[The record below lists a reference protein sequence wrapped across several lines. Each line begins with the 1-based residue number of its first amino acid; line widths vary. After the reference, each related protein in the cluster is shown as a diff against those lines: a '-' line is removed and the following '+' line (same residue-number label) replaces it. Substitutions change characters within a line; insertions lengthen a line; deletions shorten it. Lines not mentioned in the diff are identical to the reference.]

1 MTACTNSFRP
11 GFHTWSYRR
20 RLLARFSEKR
30 VFPLSHN
37 FCMVNI
43 LQTKTKATKST
54 SRPRV
59 NEINIQLLPENLH
72 KQVFPNTD
80 CTERETVTELKDI
93 KENLAKHGLWGKET
107 TVLNDVNLNLPELQG
122 KSVTEHFYNI
132 ANEQINGYIQLTK
145 LLMAGPIPQKPKK
158 WSQKA
163 GWTRYDAKTG
173 KPTAVECPGE
183 DIFVFDVEIL
193 VKEGHYPT
201 LATALSPTNWYSWC
215 SEAVLMDKFRW
226 TKNPRMSDLIPLESS
241 PKEHSSHL
249 AGNQKKIVI
258 GHNVGFDRSFIKEQ
272 YNIKKSCVRFLDTMS
287 LHIAVCGMTSFQQIL
302 YQSSKK
308 ETNRKDVREYLEMKS
323 SRREMV
329 DNYWTSEST
338 MNNLNDVY
346 QHHCGGAP
354 LKKAT
359 RDVFVKGDMADV
371 REMYQELCSYCAADV
386 EATLH
391 VFRKVWPQFLERFP
405 NPVTLSGMLEM
416 GTAYLPIN
424 QNWER
429 YINQSDAV
437 YDDLQNELSRLLQKL
452 ANEACELL
460 HDDKYEGDLWLWDL
474 DWSVNQYKLNKPK
487 KKPSQNNKE
496 KMPEQVLEDILAT
509 KDRIPKTARHMI
521 GYPAWYR
528 ELCPRKT
535 DKDWKPGPSLISTS
549 RRITPKL
556 LRMTYKGYPL
566 HYADQYGWGFLIPDK
581 HKAASDR
588 QKLAMAEGEMSK
600 FPIKNLFKM
609 CNEAVSEDLLV
620 PMSDKE
626 IERMLN
632 SAKDDMEWMERAKHL
647 DEAGIKKQAKK
658 KDHILEVKETKYDIG
673 IPGCWFQKLPH
684 KDGKGSNVGN
694 PLSKDFLPLIETGV
708 LKSLLMTAE
717 TVLKLTKMC
726 SYWKNN
732 KDRISGQMAVE
743 WGKEDLPDAVT
754 SDLSY
759 NVDGLYG
766 AIVPRVVPAGTI
778 TRRAVEKTWMTASN
792 AYTDRVGSE
801 MKSMIQS
808 PPGYHFVGADV
819 DSQEL
824 WIAAIIGDS
833 KHRIHG
839 STPFGWM
846 TLQGNKSDRTD
857 LHSKTAET
865 AGISRDH
872 AKVLN
877 YGRIYGAGQKFAE
890 TLLMNFNH
898 NLTSVEAAA
907 KAKKLYETTKG
918 RRKREHRRWEGG
930 TESEMFNMLE
940 SIAKSSS
947 PKTPV
952 LRASI
957 SKVLEPEIIGDEF
970 MTSRINWV
978 VQSSAVDYLHLM
990 LVCMNWL
997 CNQYD
1002 INARFAISIHDEV
1015 RYLVASKDRYRAVLA
1030 LQITNLFTRCMFAR
1044 ALGMNDL
1051 PQSVA
1056 FFSKVDIDQ
1065 CLRKEVTL
1073 ECRTPS
1079 NPNGMERAY
1088 NIPMGEGLDIYE
1100 TLDVT
1105 NGSLSRL
1112 EDSHNEKAE
1121 LAQ

>member
-1 MTACTNSFRP
+1 MASYLSYVRRGYHTCNIEGKLALKRWSRSRSSFQRGGCTVNV
-11 GFHTWSYRR
+11 HQSY
-20 RLLARFSEKR
+20 F
-30 VFPLSHN
+30 
-37 FCMVNI
+37 M
-43 LQTKTKATKST
+43 ST
-54 SRPRV
+54 TSKDKPRV
-59 NEINIQLLPENLH
+59 NEINIQMIPEKLH
-72 KQVFPNTD
+72 EQIFPKVDTKEKKAVSGLD
-80 CTERETVTELKDI
+80 DI
-93 KENLAKHGLWGKET
+93 KNNLAAHGLWDKNT
-107 TVLNDVNLNLPELQG
+107 TVLDDVIFDLPKLHG
-122 KSVTEHFYNI
+122 NSVTDHFYSI
-132 ANEQINGYIQLTK
+132 ANQQLDGYIQLTQM
-145 LLMAGPIPQKPKK
+145 LMGGPIPPKPKK
-158 WSQKA
+158 WSQRA
-163 GWTRYDAKTG
+163 GWTKYDPKTG
-173 KPTAVECPGE
+173 KATAVKYPEE
-183 DIFVFDVEIL
+183 DVFVFDVEIL
-193 VKEGHYPT
+193 VMEGHYPT
-201 LATALSPTNWYSWC
+201 MATALSPTNWYSWC
-215 SEAVLMDKFRW
+215 SEAVTKDKFRW
-226 TKNPRMSDLIPLESS
+226 TRNPRLCDLIPLESS
-241 PKEHSSHL
+241 PEEHGCHL
-249 AGNQKKIVI
+249 KKGRKKIVI
-258 GHNVGFDRSFIKEQ
+258 GHNVGFDRSFVKEQ
-272 YNIKKSCVRFLDTMS
+272 YYIKKSQVRFLDTMS
-287 LHIAVCGMTSFQQIL
+287 LHIALCGMTSFQQVL

-308 ETNRKDVREYLEMKS
+308 STNRKDVREYMEMKS
-323 SRREMV
+323 SRKQMV
-329 DNYWTSEST
+329 DSYWTNEST

-346 QHHCGGAP
+346 QHHCGGRP
-354 LKKAT
+354 LEKAT
-359 RDVFVKGDMADV
+359 RDVFVKGSMADV
-371 REMYQELCSYCAADV
+371 RDMYQELCTYCASDV

-405 NPVTLSGMLEM
+405 NPVTLSGMMEM
-416 GTAYLPIN
+416 GSAYLPIN

-429 YINQSDAV
+429 YLNQSDAV

-460 HDDKYEGDLWLWDL
+460 HDKRYEEDLWLWDL
-474 DWSVNQYKLNKPK
+474 DWSVNTYKLNKPK
-487 KKPSQNNKE
+487 KKPKDTNKE
-496 KMPEQVLEDILAT
+496 KTPDEILEDILAS
-509 KDRIPKTARHMI
+509 KDRIPKVSRHMV

-528 ELCPRKT
+528 ELCPRT
-535 DKDWKPGPSLISTS
+535 SDPDWKPGPSLVSTS

-566 HYADQYGWGFLIPDK
+566 HYDDKYGWGYLIPDK

-588 QKLAMAEGEMSK
+588 QKLAMAEEGMSK
-600 FPIKNLFKM
+600 FPIANLFKM
-609 CNEAVSEDLLV
+609 CNESVSEGLLV

-626 IERMLN
+626 LESMLN
-632 SAKDDMEWMERAKHL
+632 TAKDDMEWTERAKHL

-658 KDHILEVKETKYDIG
+658 KDDILEVKETKYDIG

-708 LKSLLMTAE
+708 LKSLLITAE
-717 TVLKLTKMC
+717 NVLKLTKMC

-732 KDRISGQMAVE
+732 KDRISGQMALTLE
-743 WGKEDLPDAVT
+743 EEDLPSTVT
-754 SDLSY
+754 SDPDY
-759 NVDGLYG
+759 HNDGMYG

-792 AYTDRVGSE
+792 AYVDRVGSE

-824 WIAAIIGDS
+824 WIAAVIGDS

-846 TLQGNKSDRTD
+846 TLQGNKTDKTD

-872 AKVLN
+872 AKILN

-898 NLTSVEAAA
+898 NLLPTEASA
-907 KAKKLYETTKG
+907 KARKLYETTKG
-918 RRKREHRRWEGG
+918 KRKRGEKVWEGG

-940 SIAKSSS
+940 SIARSAS

-952 LRASI
+952 LKASI

-1002 INARFAISIHDEV
+1002 IDARFSISIHDEV
-1015 RYLVASKDRYRAVLA
+1015 RYLVSSKDRYRAVLA
-1030 LQITNLFTRCMFAR
+1030 LQITNLLTRSMFAR

-1051 PQSVA
+1051 PLSVA

-1065 CLRKEVTL
+1065 CLRKEVGL
-1073 ECRTPS
+1073 ECKTPS
-1079 NPNGMERAY
+1079 NPSGMERAY
-1088 NIPMGEGLDIYE
+1088 NIPFGEGQDIYQ
-1100 TLDVT
+1100 TLQIT
-1105 NGSLSRL
+1105 NGSLSA
-1112 EDSHNEKAE
+1112 AE
-1121 LAQ
+1121 ELQERKTEFA

>member
-1 MTACTNSFRP
+1 
-11 GFHTWSYRR
+11 
-20 RLLARFSEKR
+20 LLKKWSEKR
-30 VFPLSHN
+30 RVSLTHYE
-37 FCMVNI
+37 CWVNT
-43 LQTKTKATKST
+43 LQFSSITTKNLGAFK
-54 SRPRV
+54 PQV
-59 NEINIQLLPENLH
+59 NEIEIQLLPENLH
-72 KQVFPNTD
+72 RQIFPNINS
-80 CTERETVTELKDI
+80 TEGETSNDLDEI
-93 KENLAKHGLWGKET
+93 KKNLLKHGLWGKET
-107 TVLNDVNLNLPELQG
+107 AVLDEVKVELPPLHG

-132 ANEQINGYIQLTK
+132 ANHQLDGYVQLTK
-145 LLMAGPIPQKPKK
+145 ELMWEPVPAKPKK
-158 WSQKA
+158 WSQRA
-163 GWTRYDAKTG
+163 GWTKYDAESG
-173 KPTAVECPGE
+173 KGTPVEYPEE
-183 DIFVFDVEIL
+183 DILVFDVEIL
-193 VKEGHYPT
+193 VQEGHYPT

-215 SEAVLMDKFRW
+215 SEAVVKDKFRW
-226 TKNPRMSDLIPLESS
+226 TKNPQACDLIPLESAS
-241 PKEHSSHL
+241 QSHSSNVE
-249 AGNQKKIVI
+249 GSRKKVVI

-272 YNIKKSCVRFLDTMS
+272 YYIKKSRLRFLDTMS
-287 LHIAVCGMTSFQQIL
+287 LHIAVCGMTSFQQVL
-302 YQSSKK
+302 FQSSKK
-308 ETNRKDVREYLEMKS
+308 ATNRKDVREYIEMKH

-329 DNYWTSEST
+329 DNTWTSEST

-346 QHHCGGAP
+346 QHHCGGGS

-359 RDVFVKGDMADV
+359 RDVFVKGNMADV
-371 REMYQELCSYCAADV
+371 REMFQELCSYCAGDV

-405 NPVTLSGMLEM
+405 NPVTLSGMMEM

-460 HDDKYEGDLWLWDL
+460 HDNRYEDDLWLWDL
-474 DWSVNQYKLNKPK
+474 DWTVNEYKLNKPK
-487 KKPSQNNKE
+487 KKPKDTNKD
-496 KMPEQVLEDILAT
+496 KTPEQVLEEILGT
-509 KDRIPKTARHMI
+509 KDRIPKVGRHMI

-535 DKDWKPGPSLISTS
+535 ANDWKPGPSLITTS

-566 HYADQYGWGFLIPDK
+566 HYDSKYGWGFLIPDK
-581 HKAASDR
+581 HKAAADR
-588 QKLAMAEGEMSK
+588 QKLAMAEGHMSN
-600 FPIKNLFKM
+600 FPIMNLFKM
-609 CNEAVSEDLLV
+609 CKEPVSEELLV
-620 PMSDKE
+620 PMTDNEMEK
-626 IERMLN
+626 MLN
-632 SAKDDMEWMERAKHL
+632 TAKNDMEWNERAKHL

-658 KDHILEVKETKYDIG
+658 KDDILEVKETKYDIG

-708 LKSLLMTAE
+708 LKSLLVTAE

-726 SYWKNN
+726 SYWQKN
-732 KDRISGQMAVE
+732 KDRIAGQMAVILNE
-743 WGKEDLPDAVT
+743 EDLPDT
-754 SDLSY
+754 ITRDPSY
-759 NVDGLYG
+759 DVNDSYG
-766 AIVPRVVPAGTI
+766 AIIPRVIPAGTI

-792 AYTDRVGSE
+792 AYVDRVGSE

-833 KHRIHG
+833 KYKIHG

-846 TLQGNKSDRTD
+846 TLQGNKNDKTD

-865 AGISRDH
+865 AGITRDH
-872 AKVLN
+872 AKILN

-898 NLTSVEAAA
+898 NLTPIEAAA

-918 RRKREHRRWEGG
+918 RRKRDLRQWEGG
-930 TESEMFNMLE
+930 TESVMFNMLE
-940 SIAKSSS
+940 SIAKSPS

-952 LRASI
+952 LSASI
-957 SKVLEPEIIGDEF
+957 SKVLEPEVIGDEF

-997 CNQYD
+997 CSQYD
-1002 INARFAISIHDEV
+1002 IDARFSISIHDEV
-1015 RYLVASKDRYRAVLA
+1015 RYLVSSKDRYRAVLA
-1030 LQITNLFTRCMFAR
+1030 LHITNLLTRCMFAH
-1044 ALGMNDL
+1044 ALGMNNL

-1065 CLRKEVTL
+1065 CLRKEVNL

-1079 NPNGMERAY
+1079 NPSGMERAY
-1088 NIPMGEGLDIYE
+1088 NIPMGEGLDIYQ
-1100 TLDVT
+1100 TLEITKGLLNSTAESNNVKT
-1105 NGSLSRL
+1105 
-1112 EDSHNEKAE
+1112 E
-1121 LAQ
+1121 LAL